1 MFMNNKIAHH
11 NYIMHSNAFSFN
23 FHNSLPEIGTIII
36 SILQMKKEKHFQW
49 KFKTFSKSHVK
60 SVAVLLQVSLIV
72 IINESQNV

>member
-1 MFMNNKIAHH
+1 M
-11 NYIMHSNAFSFN
+11 SFTHLN
-23 FHNSLPEIGTIII
+23 DSQLGTIII